1 MAEIEVKG
9 TFNAQAFFTALA
21 AILSKRERVKI
32 TVTVTEKERPAEPVR
47 AEDRRRQG
55 ERKSGRIGPVDFF
68 GPGNLK
74 LTETAGKW
82 RFTDRPGRRR
92 KLTT

>member
-32 TVTVTEKERPAEPVR
+32 WHLYTSDA
-47 AEDRRRQG
+47 ADDLRRCRLSVIVSSVQLL
-55 ERKSGRIGPVDFF
+55 VC
-68 GPGNLK
+68 
-74 LTETAGKW
+74 
-82 RFTDRPGRRR
+82 
-92 KLTT
+92 